1 MLPRTGVRS
10 RIWERIKQ
18 LFSARIRI
26 VKEQCSL
33 KKQAENQSLNQNAA
47 FILLHEKPEPQAFQN
62 IGGLNKDF
70 SSSLFPTFVVV
81 VVTKGIA
88 LQKKESGAS
97 F

>member
-1 MLPRTGVRS
+1 MLPGTGVRS

-26 VKEQCSL
+26 VKDQCSL
-33 KKQAENQSLNQNAA
+33 KKQAQNQSLNQNAS
-47 FILLHEKPEPQAFQN
+47 FIFLHEKPEPQAFQN

-70 SSSLFPTFVVV
+70 SSSLFPTFFV